1 MCCISMFEISAF
13 PFLDGK
19 FPQMVMIQEHFE
31 VMVLTS
37 CDSFQYKKKSSVFD
51 VLALVKNEMIVT
63 HQIQPSLSLAKT
75 IV

>member
-31 VMVLTS
+31 VAILTTH
-37 CDSFQYKKKSSVFD
+37 DSFQYKKSSVFD
-51 VLALVKNEMIVT
+51 VSALVKNKTKVI
-63 HQIQPSLSLAKT
+63 HQIQPSLAKT